1 MDRLRTVLVTVGIT
15 VSYTLVVALAVSA
28 CTSCATGHVMGDG
41 TMYGAAI
48 GEGAQVSWTI
58 STPTGEAGIIAAAP
72 VATRTVTIKGGPI
85 LPSIIDILGSALGGA
100 AKFVMSMWGA
110 P

>member
-15 VSYTLVVALAVSA
+15 VSYTMVVAMAVAA
-28 CTSCATGHVMGDG
+28 CTGCATGHVMDDG
-41 TMYGAAI
+41 TMTGAAI
-48 GEGAQVSWTI
+48 GEGAKVEWVI
-58 STPTGEAGIIAAAP
+58 STPTDKAGLITSAP
-72 VATRTVTIKGGPI
+72 VATRTVSIQGGPI